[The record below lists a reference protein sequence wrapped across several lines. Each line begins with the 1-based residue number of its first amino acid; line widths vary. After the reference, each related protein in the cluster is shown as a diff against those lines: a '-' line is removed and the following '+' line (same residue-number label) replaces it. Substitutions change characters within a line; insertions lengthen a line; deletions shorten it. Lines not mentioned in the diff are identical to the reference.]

1 MLSNKKNYYS
11 YRKQLDEM
19 QKAFNLTLTALID
32 TIRVADERDIKQ
44 NDRIILVEKK
54 LDKMR
59 NTVDSLS
66 SFLNELKFQVNIFI
80 CIIKNVPAHSHEAL
94 ITK

>member
-1 MLSNKKNYYS
+1 
-11 YRKQLDEM
+11 M

>member
-66 SFLNELKFQVNIFI
+66 SFLNELKFQVNIFL
-80 CIIKNVPAHSHEAL
+80 CLIKNVPTHSHEAL

>member
-1 MLSNKKNYYS
+1 
-11 YRKQLDEM
+11 M

-54 LDKMR
+54 LDKMKT
-59 NTVDSLS
+59 TVDSLS
-66 SFLNELKFQVNIFI
+66 VFLSELKFQVNI
-80 CIIKNVPAHSHEAL
+80 
-94 ITK
+94 ITLL

>member
-1 MLSNKKNYYS
+1 
-11 YRKQLDEM
+11 M

-66 SFLNELKFQVNIFI
+66 SFLNELKFQVNIFL
-80 CIIKNVPAHSHEAL
+80 CIIIKSAMFCKKSRKTPQLNITHE
-94 ITK
+94 I

>member
-66 SFLNELKFQVNIFI
+66 LFLNELKFQVNIFI

>member
-1 MLSNKKNYYS
+1 
-11 YRKQLDEM
+11 M

-54 LDKMR
+54 LDKMKT
-59 NTVDSLS
+59 TVDSLS
-66 SFLNELKFQVNIFI
+66 VFLSELKFQVNII
-80 CIIKNVPAHSHEAL
+80 YYAL
-94 ITK
+94 L